1 MERLRRLEGEPPY
14 RLCEWFDDGSSDGY
28 DMRRLFLV
36 RHSPTNS
43 KERGGYI
50 GWSDAPLGEGG
61 MSEATL
67 IGERISKEE
76 SICAIYA
83 SDLLRSRGTAEEIA
97 RRLGLGVGTRK
108 DFRELGFGAWEG
120 LSHEDL
126 MERDRE
132 LYESWLGNPEDVS
145 PPGGE
150 TLAELRWR
158 VHRGLDAAMDE
169 VERAFGVGAGLAI
182 VAHGGPL
189 RLIACRLLGM
199 PPENHWRLGMD
210 HSGITT
216 FEWPGEARW
225 NDRSSLPVLRGF
237 NDLSHLKK
245 GAS

>member
-1 MERLRRLEGEPPY
+1 
-14 RLCEWFDDGSSDGY
+14 
-28 DMRRLFLV
+28 MRKLFLI
-36 RHSPTNS
+36 RHSPT
-43 KERGGYI
+43 KPLKRVGYV
-50 GWSDAPLGEGG
+50 GWSDAPLGERGV
-61 MSEATL
+61 SEARLT
-67 IGERISKEE
+67 GERISKEE
-76 SICAIYA
+76 RIDAIHA
-83 SDLLRSRGTAEEIA
+83 SDLLRSRRTAEEIA
-97 RRLGLGVGTRK
+97 RRLGLGVRTRK
-108 DFRELGFGAWEG
+108 DFRELSFGAWEG
-120 LSHEDL
+120 LAHEDL

-150 TLAELRWR
+150 TLAELRGR
-158 VHRGLDAAMDE
+158 VNRGLDAVMEEA
-169 VERAFGVGAGLAI
+169 EREFGVGAGLAI

-216 FEWPGEARW
+216 FEWPGEAPW

-237 NDLSHLKK
+237 NDLSHLKA